1 MQTEEGK
8 GLFEGCS
15 CAGKGNIG
23 VQWPSDKNS
32 FLNPENPFLFCQDA
46 MLVALKSLLPA
57 CLFNIIGFGSTF
69 KSLFPSSQT
78 YSEVMR
84 GQGWD
89 QEGGAWWGAE
99 ERRERGKNS

>member
-8 GLFEGCS
+8 CLFGGHSCS
-15 CAGKGNIG
+15 GKENIG
-23 VQWPSDKNS
+23 VWWLNDKNS
-32 FLNPENPFLFCQDA
+32 FPNPENHFLSCQDA
-46 MLVALKSLLPA
+46 MLVALKSLMPA

-99 ERRERGKNS
+99 ERTKRGKNR